1 MRHVLAVA
9 PQSWHPQITI
19 RRSGVS
25 PTPTT
30 ARPLVAV
37 VLGILCCATLMA
49 GCGSYPAPT
58 ERVAS
63 AEAGIRGAQEIGAG
77 NVPQAAL
84 SVKLAQEEVQKA
96 KQLMQDGDNRRAEL
110 ILMRAQADAELALAQ
125 ARESQARAEAQQAVD
140 QVKAARGK

>member
-1 MRHVLAVA
+1 MRQVLPFVAVA
-9 PQSWHPQITI
+9 
-19 RRSGVS
+19 VF
-25 PTPTT
+25 
-30 ARPLVAV
+30 V
-37 VLGILCCATLMA
+37 V

-63 AEAGIRGAQEIGAG
+63 AEAAIRGAQEVGAN

-110 ILMRAQADAELALAQ
+110 ILMRAQADAELSLAQ
-125 ARESQARAEAQQAVD
+125 AREAQAKTEAQQAVD
-140 QVKAARGK
+140 QVKALRGK

>member
-1 MRHVLAVA
+1 MKLFL
-9 PQSWHPQITI
+9 
-19 RRSGVS
+19 G
-25 PTPTT
+25 
-30 ARPLVAV
+30 L
-37 VLGILCCATLMA
+37 VLGAVSVV

-58 ERVAS
+58 ERLAS
-63 AEAGIRGAQEIGAG
+63 SEAGIRGAQEVGAN

-125 ARESQARAEAQQAVD
+125 AREAQAKTEAQAAVD
-140 QVKAARGK
+140 QVKSVRGK

>member
-1 MRHVLAVA
+1 MRQVL
-9 PQSWHPQITI
+9 PF
-19 RRSGVS
+19 VS
-25 PTPTT
+25 
-30 ARPLVAV
+30 VAV
-37 VLGILCCATLMA
+37 FGLV

-63 AEAGIRGAQEIGAG
+63 AEAAIRGAQEVGAN

-110 ILMRAQADAELALAQ
+110 ILMRAQADAELSLAQ
-125 ARESQARAEAQQAVD
+125 AREAQAKTEAQQAVD
-140 QVKAARGK
+140 QVKALRGK

>member
-1 MRHVLAVA
+1 MRQVLPFVAVA
-9 PQSWHPQITI
+9 IF
-19 RRSGVS
+19 GVF
-25 PTPTT
+25 
-30 ARPLVAV
+30 V
-37 VLGILCCATLMA
+37 A

-63 AEAGIRGAQEIGAG
+63 AEAGIRGAQEVGAN

-125 ARESQARAEAQQAVD
+125 AREAQAKVEAQTAVD
-140 QVKAARGK
+140 QVKALRGK